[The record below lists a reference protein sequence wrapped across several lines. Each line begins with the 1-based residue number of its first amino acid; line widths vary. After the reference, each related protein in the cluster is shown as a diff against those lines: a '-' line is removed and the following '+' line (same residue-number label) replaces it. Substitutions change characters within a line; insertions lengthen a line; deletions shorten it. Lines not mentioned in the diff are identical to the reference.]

1 MKICTKFYNIFL
13 ILYYMKYY
21 IRFLHTFSKKKN
33 ICLSMS
39 IFEYFLLIYNVGYV
53 KKLLNY
59 KKFIVLETKQ
69 K

>member
-39 IFEYFLLIYNVGYV
+39 IFKYFLLIYNVGYV

>member
-39 IFEYFLLIYNVGYV
+39 IFEYFLLIYNIGYV